1 MVAVAG
7 VVQVGVAQMMSL
19 TLAGMVVG
27 VESSKPPAKAVSS
40 ERYEIKLEGRQ
51 EVAEEEEEE

>member
-1 MVAVAG
+1 
-7 VVQVGVAQMMSL
+7 MSL